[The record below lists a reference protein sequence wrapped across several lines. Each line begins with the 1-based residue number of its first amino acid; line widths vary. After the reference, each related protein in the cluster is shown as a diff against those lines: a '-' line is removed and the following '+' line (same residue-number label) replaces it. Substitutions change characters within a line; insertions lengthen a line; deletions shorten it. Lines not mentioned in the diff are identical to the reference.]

1 MNMRKKQVNEFES
14 SASVVDG
21 NLILSLPD
29 AINPVVWRMELGSV
43 KASALEVRAHASDG
57 TFMLTLKTPKGDV
70 HDIAPFSAK
79 ETAVAALMRVS
90 VALQS
95 AEGRIAPFAPA
106 AVPQATASAAAPA
119 PVFQKPDAGAVK
131 WLIALAGV
139 LAVIFLFALLSK
151 SSPQL
156 DGLAASSPIEDNA
169 TSTTTGSDNP
179 ESGVPQSADD
189 MLKGF

>member
-1 MNMRKKQVNEFES
+1 MMNMRKKNANEFES

-43 KASALEVRAHASDG
+43 KASALEVREHATDG
-57 TFMLTLKTPKGDV
+57 TFVLTLKTPKGDV
-70 HDIAPFSAK
+70 HEVAPFSAK
-79 ETAVAALMRVS
+79 DTAVAALMHVS
-90 VALQS
+90 DALKS
-95 AEGRIAPFAPA
+95 AEGRIAPVAPSVVSQTTSS
-106 AVPQATASAAAPA
+106 VPG

-139 LAVIFLFALLSK
+139 LFVIFLFAFLSK

-156 DGLAASSPIEDNA
+156 DASATSAPIEDNA
-169 TSTTTGSDNP
+169 TSTATGSDNP